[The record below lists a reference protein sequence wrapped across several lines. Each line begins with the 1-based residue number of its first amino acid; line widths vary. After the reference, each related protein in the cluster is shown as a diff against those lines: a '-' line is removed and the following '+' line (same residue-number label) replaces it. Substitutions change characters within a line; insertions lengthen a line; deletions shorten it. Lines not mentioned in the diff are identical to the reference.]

1 MKGDCAGLISSRF
14 LLGREPKGARD
25 KKHSSGLTGAI
36 IGIGISLVPIVLVL
50 IVSNGMI
57 QGITDRYMETKTYHI
72 QVAVPSNLDSSSGA
86 EGKKALLDVPS
97 VRNVVLE
104 TDGTGIIASPTT
116 TKAVL
121 IRAIEDSY
129 FTDPGTGE
137 YLKVLA
143 GEPTP
148 KGTREI
154 VLGEALANEL
164 HVGIGDS
171 VTIITPSAASASAL
185 KNSDAQGQERFG
197 SLKSDFGL
205 YSPKL
210 TILKIKG
217 IVSAGYRNLDASWA
231 FVSPEAGSRILAP
244 EFSISYFGIKTNNAY
259 SNSLGNTRLAV
270 EKALEPLYPNWF
282 ESRLVRTWPEIE
294 VNLYKSFGTTK
305 SVLMLIMILALIVAA
320 VNLGS
325 ALSTFVA
332 EHRKDIAVLRST
344 GAEDSLIRGIF
355 LRAGLITGGLGTIAG
370 LCAGLIVAI
379 NVNAL
384 IMGLEWVINFF
395 TRLWAAISGTAFVSL
410 RLLDPS
416 YYLERIPIVINFAD
430 IAILGVLSVVL
441 CVLCSLVPAR
451 KAIRV
456 SVQELIRK
464 N

>member
-1 MKGDCAGLISSRF
+1 M
-14 LLGREPKGARD
+14 
-25 KKHSSGLTGAI
+25 HT
-36 IGIGISLVPIVLVL
+36 PI
-50 IVSNGMI
+50 
-57 QGITDRYMETKTYHI
+57 
-72 QVAVPSNLDSSSGA
+72 
-86 EGKKALLDVPS
+86 
-97 VRNVVLE
+97 
-104 TDGTGIIASPTT
+104 
-116 TKAVL
+116 
-121 IRAIEDSY
+121 
-129 FTDPGTGE
+129 
-137 YLKVLA
+137 
-143 GEPTP
+143 
-148 KGTREI
+148 
-154 VLGEALANEL
+154 
-164 HVGIGDS
+164 
-171 VTIITPSAASASAL
+171 
-185 KNSDAQGQERFG
+185 
-197 SLKSDFGL
+197 
-205 YSPKL
+205 
-210 TILKIKG
+210 
-217 IVSAGYRNLDASWA
+217 
-231 FVSPEAGSRILAP
+231 ILALP
-244 EFSISYFGIKTNNAY
+244 DWQSK
-259 SNSLGNTRLAV
+259 
-270 EKALEPLYPNWF
+270 
-282 ESRLVRTWPEIE
+282 SRLTPCTPIGLSRGSYGRWPEIE

-379 NVNAL
+379 NVNVL

-430 IAILGVLSVVL
+430 IALLGVLSVVL